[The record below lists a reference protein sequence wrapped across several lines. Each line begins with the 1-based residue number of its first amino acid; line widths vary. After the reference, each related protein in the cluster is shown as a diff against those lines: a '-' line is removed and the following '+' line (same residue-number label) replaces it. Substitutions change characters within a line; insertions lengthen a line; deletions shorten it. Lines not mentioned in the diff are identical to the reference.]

1 MSEENVRFCPLL
13 TVVRA
18 GQVEYGICK
27 INCVFYLDGECAF
40 ITTARLLKQ
49 SANPRI
55 IDAAPKGEKSE
66 S

>member
-18 GQVEYGICK
+18 GQVEYGVCK
-27 INCVFYLDGECAF
+27 INCVFYLDDECAF
-40 ITTARLLKQ
+40 ITTAKLLKQ
-49 SANPRI
+49 SANLRV
-55 IDAAPKGEKSE
+55 IDATRRGEKSE